1 MKKPFH
7 ASAVEAGEQHEKGF
21 ILRFYSCLKSLL
33 FGLPTYSSTGM
44 VLM

>member
-21 ILRFYSCLKSLL
+21 ILRFIYVGRALL
-33 FGLPTYSSTGM
+33 FCLPTYSSTGM